1 MMPTMHVLKSK
12 SLKAIPFIK
21 NSSRVVA
28 IILAFIT
35 SLSYANES
43 KVLQA
48 VKDSSIE
55 SDNAESYIV
64 KSVEVR
70 YGQKL
75 DRSNQ
80 VRYANSFNEAQKQ
93 AAINLKEIETNDGV
107 RKTRDEVIVMR
118 NDPSLKVL
126 SKESLNSKQS
136 FTLQSYGYVEFDIY
150 HATSSLLTDLDHDG
164 FYQTFSVSFD
174 ADVYGSYA
182 GQRAQVFADLY
193 LSRNG
198 GPWERFYTT
207 DSFIIEDDSSDDEF
221 EVLTTL
227 GSGYA
232 TSHYDVLIDLYEVGY
247 SGIVATISSD
257 DVDGLYALPLESADR
272 DEIVVQSYSSS
283 VYVEAGSASLITILT
298 LLTMVI
304 YRDKSGLV
312 K

>member
-1 MMPTMHVLKSK
+1 MMPKMHVLKSK

-28 IILAFIT
+28 IMLALIT

-43 KVLQA
+43 TVLQA
-48 VKDSSIE
+48 VKDSTIE
-55 SDNAESYIV
+55 SNNVESYMV
-64 KSVEVR
+64 KSVEVK
-70 YGQKL
+70 YGHNL
-75 DRSNQ
+75 DRSNHI
-80 VRYANSFNEAQKQ
+80 RYANSFNEAQHQ
-93 AAINLKEIETNDGV
+93 AAINLKEIETNEGV
-107 RKTRDEVIVMR
+107 RKTRDEVIAMR
-118 NDPSLKVL
+118 YEQALKIV

-136 FTLQSYGYVEFDIY
+136 SSLQTYGYVEFDIY

-174 ADVYGSYA
+174 ADVYGPYA

-198 GPWERFYTT
+198 GPWELFYTT

-232 TSHYDVLIDLYEVGY
+232 TAYYDVLIDLYEVGY

-257 DVDGLYALPLESADR
+257 DVDSLYALPLESADR

-283 VYVEAGSASLITILT
+283 VYLEAGSASLITILI
-298 LLTMVI
+298 LLTIVI
-304 YRDKSGLV
+304 YRNKPGLV